1 MFIDAEGAMPSSYT
15 LGARFEAFVKELVAS
30 GRYNSA
36 SEVGRDG
43 FATMRP
49 ERAIFAIP
57 GSFPRAAA
65 PTCLAPLGPLFFRG

>member
-1 MFIDAEGAMPSSYT
+1 MPSSYT

-57 GSFPRAAA
+57 GSFPRGCGAHLSCPARTIIFSWVRA
-65 PTCLAPLGPLFFRG
+65 GAGG